1 MYRGSNQEQQEKGEE
16 MILNHLIAVTL
27 AVILDWFIGDP
38 PDWPHPVKWMGTL
51 IYKLDRR
58 MNKGS
63 GRKAKGTAM
72 VAAVLLIVGSIGVLL
87 TSFFYFLHPL
97 AGILMEAVMIS
108 TAIAQKS
115 LKEAGLSVYYPLAN
129 NDFVESR
136 HKLSWIV
143 GRDTEQLE
151 EPEIVRAAVETVAE
165 NTSDGITA
173 PLFWAVLGGAPLAL
187 LYRAINTCD
196 SMVGYKNDQ
205 YLDFGWASAKLD
217 DLVNWV
223 PSRITSLCMVM
234 MNRPLYITR
243 IAAWKMV
250 RRDAKKHPSPNS
262 GWGEAAV
269 AAILGVQ
276 LGGTNYYKGIIS
288 ERATMGEAL
297 VILEKNH
304 ILAANKIVTA
314 TVPLFLAVLWLGGI
328 LVEMA
333 ISWCQS
339 TLFI

>member
-1 MYRGSNQEQQEKGEE
+1 

-38 PDWPHPVKWMGTL
+38 PDWPHPVKLMGTL
-51 IYKLDRR
+51 IYKFDRR
-58 MNKGS
+58 LNRGS
-63 GRKAKGTAM
+63 GRRAKGTAM
-72 VAAVLLIVGSIGVLL
+72 VAAVLMVVGSIAVLV
-87 TSFFYFLHPL
+87 TSFFYFLHP
-97 AGILMEAVMIS
+97 AVGILVEAVLIS

-115 LKEAGLSVYYPLAN
+115 LKEAGLSVYYPLVD
-129 NDFVESR
+129 NDLEEAR
-136 HKLSWIV
+136 YKLSWIV
-143 GRDTEQLE
+143 GRDTEQLLE
-151 EPEIVRAAVETVAE
+151 QDIVRAAVETVAE

-173 PLFWAVLGGAPLAL
+173 PLFWAVIGGAPLAL

-196 SMVGYKNDQ
+196 SMVGYKNEK

-217 DLVNWV
+217 DLANWV
-223 PSRITSLCMVM
+223 PSRITSFFMVI
-234 MNRPLYITR
+234 MNRPLYTTR
-243 IAAWKMV
+243 IAAWKIV

-276 LGGTNYYKGIIS
+276 LGGINYYKGVIS

-297 VILEKNH
+297 VTVEKNH
-304 ILAANKIVTA
+304 IIAANKIVTA
-314 TVPLFLAVLWLGGI
+314 TVPLFLTVLWFGGI
-328 LVEMA
+328 LFEMA
-333 ISWCQS
+333 VSWCKS